1 MSNNKFSELDEDYVT
16 VNSMMTIAADH
27 GLESEVV
34 WTFYQLVKDNPEVS
48 VAEAAADALSEWD
61 I

>member
-1 MSNNKFSELDEDYVT
+1 MSNSKFSELDEDYVT
-16 VNSMMTIAADH
+16 VNSMMMLAADH
-27 GLESEVV
+27 GLQSEVV